1 MAFKR
6 KPVMKRIFASFTAV
20 LLIALAVVLYLSNG
34 VSSSGNSFIIDDS
47 LALEKNIEIYPD
59 RIVIKIDNAMLGRYA
74 PTGSMLPTL
83 NENTIGIKVIPASE
97 DDINAGDIVTF
108 RKDGIL
114 IIHRVVEKGA
124 DKNGTYF
131 VTKGDNNFFNDGK
144 IRFDDIEYKTIM
156 LIY

>member
-1 MAFKR
+1 MAFKG
-6 KPVMKRIFASFTAV
+6 KSVMKRIFASIAAV
-20 LLIALAVVLYLSNG
+20 FFIALIILLYLSNG
-34 VSSSGNSFIIDDS
+34 VSSSGNSFITDDS
-47 LALEKNIEIYPD
+47 LGKNVEIYPD
-59 RIVIKIDNAMLGRYA
+59 RIVIKIENASIGRYA

-83 NENTIGIKVIPASE
+83 NENTIGIKVVPMSE

-114 IIHRVVEKGA
+114 IIHRVIEKGK

-131 VTKGDNNFFNDGK
+131 ITKGDNNFFNDGK
-144 IRFDDIEYKTIM
+144 IRFDEIEYKTIM

>member
-83 NENTIGIKVIPASE
+83 DENTIGIKVVPVSE
-97 DDINAGDIVTF
+97 DDISAGDIVTF